1 MQGIAWVFRKQHAP
15 TPTTQPPGAYVRNK
29 TQSFNS
35 PAYTFAQV
43 TGNPSPLGPMKM

>member
-29 TQSFNS
+29 THSHLTARLI
-35 PAYTFAQV
+35 PLLRLQV
-43 TGNPSPLGPMKM
+43 TQVL